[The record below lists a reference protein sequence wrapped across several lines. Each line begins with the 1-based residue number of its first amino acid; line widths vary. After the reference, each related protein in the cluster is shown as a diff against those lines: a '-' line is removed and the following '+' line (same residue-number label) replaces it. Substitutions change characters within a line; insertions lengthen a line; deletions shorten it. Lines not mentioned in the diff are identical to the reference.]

1 VASNIVVPQLG
12 ESVVEARVSRWLKKE
27 GDAVT
32 VGEPLVELETEKIDL
47 EVGAEQAGVLAKIA
61 RREGEDVKIGDVLG
75 IIGEAAAAPASP
87 PAAAAS
93 ASVSQATEQ
102 PAAASAPARAAA
114 AGTDGRQLATPTARR
129 MAETHDIA
137 LAGVPGT
144 GEAGRITKRDVETF
158 VTTASAPASP
168 PSAAAPTSIS
178 GGQPAAAGSSALAG
192 GSSSPT
198 GAGASA
204 PAGGVAYPASAAG
217 TAGAGIAPP
226 PQPVQAQTPKAVT
239 PAPKPALVARPNV
252 PAGERTEQRVRMSKR
267 RLTIARNLVEAQHTA
282 AMLTTFNEVDMT
294 ALMGLRERRK
304 KSFQDRNGVGLGIA
318 SFFVKASVAALKA
331 FPRLNAE
338 IQGEEMVLKQY
349 YDIGIAV
356 GAEQG
361 LVVPVLRNAE
371 QMSFAGIEL
380 GIRDFATRARDGSLT
395 LEDLRGGTFTITNGG
410 VFGSLLSTPILNPPQ
425 VGILG
430 LHKIEERPIASNG
443 QVVIRPMM
451 YVALSYDHRIV
462 DGLEAVQ
469 FLVRIKEYIEDPGNL
484 LLES

>member
-1 VASNIVVPQLG
+1 
-12 ESVVEARVSRWLKKE
+12 
-27 GDAVT
+27 
-32 VGEPLVELETEKIDL
+32 
-47 EVGAEQAGVLAKIA
+47 
-61 RREGEDVKIGDVLG
+61 
-75 IIGEAAAAPASP
+75 
-87 PAAAAS
+87 
-93 ASVSQATEQ
+93 
-102 PAAASAPARAAA
+102 
-114 AGTDGRQLATPTARR
+114 
-129 MAETHDIA
+129 
-137 LAGVPGT
+137 
-144 GEAGRITKRDVETF
+144 
-158 VTTASAPASP
+158 
-168 PSAAAPTSIS
+168 
-178 GGQPAAAGSSALAG
+178 
-192 GSSSPT
+192 
-198 GAGASA
+198 
-204 PAGGVAYPASAAG
+204 
-217 TAGAGIAPP
+217 
-226 PQPVQAQTPKAVT
+226 
-239 PAPKPALVARPNV
+239 
-252 PAGERTEQRVRMSKR
+252 MSKR
-267 RLTIARNLVEAQHTA
+267 RLTIARNLVEAQRTA

-304 KSFQDRNGVGLGIA
+304 KAFQERTGVGLGIA

-338 IQGEEMVLKQY
+338 VQGEEMVLKQY

-371 QMSFAGIEL
+371 QMSFAAIEQ

-430 LHKIEERPIASNG
+430 LHKIEDRPIASNG

-451 YVALSYDHRIV
+451 YLALSYDHRIV

-469 FLVRIKEYIEDPGNL
+469 FLVRIKEFIEDPGHL